1 MVPIVRFLTIHNP
14 ILNIGG
20 EASFTGLIKYK
31 FMFVF
36 YPCPLELSKVA
47 PKTNPLSGLTLFFF
61 VVVVVF

>member
-47 PKTNPLSGLTLFFF
+47 PKTNPLFFF
-61 VVVVVF
+61 VVVF